1 MMAIQASTDD
11 HAQRALEVWREYER
25 THDVTALHGKA
36 VGIDPVSGRVWFG
49 DRARDVAQAARA
61 DGVTTKLL
69 TIRVGL
75 GYYQRKGG
83 RR

>member
-1 MMAIQASTDD
+1 MAIPAQSDPRT
-11 HAQRALEVWREYER
+11 QRALEIWREYER

-36 VGIDPVSGRVWFG
+36 VGIDPDSGRVWFG

-61 DGVTTKLL
+61 DGVTSRLL

>member
-1 MMAIQASTDD
+1 MAIQAWTDS
-11 HAQRALEVWREYER
+11 HTQRALEVWREYER

-49 DRARDVAQAARA
+49 NYARDVAQAARA
-61 DGVTTKLL
+61 DGVTARLL